1 MNSMPFRQL
10 KSFLKILIGVQ
21 YKKKTA
27 ATLTVPDTVDY
38 IVVRMVA
45 PAAENGTDTV
55 GAAAEYGSTRIARG
69 GMAVAM
75 VGGGKTYNLRGGI
88 YCKGEALA
96 KVTFAANGTVSFSA
110 ANQEAT
116 TDSSYPFNVE
126 GYRYV

>member
-1 MNSMPFRQL
+1 MAIPL
-10 KSFLKILIGVQ
+10 ECTTIATTGGV
-21 YKKKTA
+21 
-27 ATLTVPDTVDY
+27 
-38 IVVRMVA
+38 
-45 PAAENGTDTV
+45 
-55 GAAAEYGSTRIARG
+55 AAAAAADYGSTRIVRG
-69 GMAVAM
+69 GTAVAM

-88 YCKGEALA
+88 YCKGEALV